1 MMKQINKIRQER
13 VIELVK
19 AKLSDIPTMQAL
31 VISEVKEGIILN
43 RSEDEVATNIRSYVL
58 AKKDGVLVGYTALH
72 IHSKRLAEI
81 RSLIVDKNYRNLKI
95 GQRMVEFTLKE
106 AKELAVEEDV
116 LVLTYLPAFFEKLN
130 FKEINKEL
138 IPEHKIWADCIKCI
152 HFPVCNE
159 TALVY
164 KLV

>member
-1 MMKQINKIRQER
+1 
-13 VIELVK
+13 VVVELVK
-19 AKLSDIPTMQAL
+19 AKLSDIPAMQDL
-31 VISEVKEGIILN
+31 VRSEVKEGVILN

-58 AKKDGVLVGYTALH
+58 AKSNGVLVGYTALH

-81 RSLIVDKNYRNLKI
+81 RSLIVDENYRNQKI
-95 GQRMVEFTLKE
+95 GQLMVEFTLKE
-106 AKELAVEEDV
+106 AKELGVAEDV
-116 LVLTYLPAFFEKLN
+116 LVLTYLPAFFEKLD

-138 IPEHKIWADCIKCI
+138 IPEHKIWTDCIKCI

-159 TALVY
+159 IALVH